1 MAPTKVL
8 DPDNINENIKKLV
21 YAVRGELYIRAS
33 ELQKEGKK
41 VCAPSHVKI
50 TIKRCKMIGFLIK
63 IGKKE

>member
-1 MAPTKVL
+1 MAPSKVL

-41 VCAPSHVKI
+41 VWS
-50 TIKRCKMIGFLIK
+50 FLSWSC
-63 IGKKE
+63 

>member
-1 MAPTKVL
+1 MASKKKVL

-41 VCAPSHVKI
+41 VRQS
-50 TIKRCKMIGFLIK
+50 
-63 IGKKE
+63 